1 MVGFFI
7 KKAFFDGWDNLIG
20 LVVYNLGFLLVLLS
34 LYGVLELLSISL
46 VLTLLLIA
54 VVSLL
59 ASLYFGTL
67 SYLTRSYA
75 WYQKTEF
82 ADIKDAFLASWHHS
96 MLHFAIQTALILMAT
111 IIIPFYL
118 AGDSI
123 FYFAIAV
130 ILFWVSLAFL
140 LALMYYFPLASQMPK
155 DAPLKT
161 LKKSFLVAG
170 DNFWFTIFLAI
181 HTLIS
186 LALTIVFA
194 TLLPGVSGI
203 SLNHQ
208 VAVKLLMMKYDYL
221 EAEGAETTKGAP
233 WEAILFDER
242 EKVGKRTLRGML
254 FPWKE

>member
-20 LVVYNLGFLLVLLS
+20 LVLYNIGFLVVLLT
-34 LYGVLELLSISL
+34 LYGVME
-46 VLTLLLIA
+46 VLTFSLALALLLIV

-59 ASLYFGTL
+59 ASLYLGTL
-67 SYLTRSYA
+67 SYLTRFYA
-75 WYQKTEF
+75 WYQKPEF
-82 ADIKDAFLASWHHS
+82 ADIKDAFLASWRHS
-96 MLHFAIQTALILMAT
+96 MLHFVIQTALILIAT
-111 IIIPFYL
+111 IVIPFYL
-118 AGDSI
+118 AGQTL

-130 ILFWVSLAFL
+130 ILFWISVAFL

-155 DAPLKT
+155 DTPLKT
-161 LKKSFLVAG
+161 LKKCFLVGG

-186 LALTIVFA
+186 LALTLVFA
-194 TLLPGVSGI
+194 TLLPGVTGI
-203 SLNHQ
+203 ALSHQ

-221 EAEGAETTKGAP
+221 EEQGADSTRGAP
-233 WEAILFDER
+233 WEAIIFEER
-242 EKVGKRTLRGML
+242 EKVGKRTLRGMI